1 MIARDDWRVEEGG
14 EYLSPAVSLIYD
26 ASMEAVFPRSH
37 SPVATAATPPHG
49 LLLLWRLGETSSN
62 IRQRSQGKAFLSYI

>member
-37 SPVATAATPPHG
+37 SPVATARIIIIIIMAT
-49 LLLLWRLGETSSN
+49 WRD
-62 IRQRSQGKAFLSYI
+62 IV